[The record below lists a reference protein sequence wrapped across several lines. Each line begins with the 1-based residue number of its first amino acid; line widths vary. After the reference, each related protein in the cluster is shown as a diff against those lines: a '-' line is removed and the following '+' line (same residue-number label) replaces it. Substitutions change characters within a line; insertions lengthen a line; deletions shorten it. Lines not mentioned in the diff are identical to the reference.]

1 MFIIMPLWLVLNF
14 VIEILG
20 MVLDLKDLGLIQL
33 LFLKIIFLR
42 QKRV

>member
-33 LFLKIIFLR
+33 LFLKIIF
-42 QKRV
+42 